1 MSHRHVTNV
10 EAHDMRVKAGLNQT
24 QFWSRVGIT
33 QSGGSRYETGS
44 CGIPEPVAMLLDLV
58 YSSKGPKLLEKLRSG
73 K

>member
-1 MSHRHVTNV
+1 MTHRHITNV
-10 EAHDMRVKAGLNQT
+10 EAFDMRARAGLNQT

-44 CGIPEPVAMLLDLV
+44 CGIPEPVAILLDLAYGAKWHKV
-58 YSSKGPKLLEKLRSG
+58 LGKLRSG